1 LRLSPFPFCLGF
13 LMSGLMNDHDENYQE
28 PESDGSLEFWI
39 WCEEQ
44 MELENDLEIEIL
56 PDDER

>member
-1 LRLSPFPFCLGF
+1 
-13 LMSGLMNDHDENYQE
+13 MNDHDENYQQ
-28 PESDGSLEFWI
+28 PEDDALEFWM

-56 PDDER
+56 PEDER

>member
-1 LRLSPFPFCLGF
+1 
-13 LMSGLMNDHDENYQE
+13 MSGLMNDHDENYQE